1 MVTPAVT
8 PTVTLSTTPMVDSAV
23 EVPLPP
29 ARGQGMPR
37 QGMPCH
43 CASGTKTFQPWRG
56 LLPVHLLSP
65 PHGRLLTALLTYC
78 LRGCAERDEKRGRG
92 RSAYLGCASCFLS
105 RPDHLDRSREDRE
118 EQRAHVGTPGGCD
131 SIHIFHRPTA
141 LRRHA
146 GLYCTVIPASGRLA
160 AFLPVLRAAA
170 GRVNSTQQ
178 PIRVRPTPTARRT
191 TSSGVGAYETRG
203 GLLHAHAL
211 THAQAHRPSCR
222 LTPNLGLS
230 PAA

>member
-37 QGMPCH
+37 RGMPSH
-43 CASGTKTFQPWRG
+43 CASRQPRAAARLGLVHEAKTFQPSWMRG
-56 LLPVHLLSP
+56 LVITPAR
-65 PHGRLLTALLTYC
+65 GAC

-92 RSAYLGCASCFLS
+92 RSVYLGCASCFLS

-160 AFLPVLRAAA
+160 AFLPVFRAAA

-178 PIRVRPTPTARRT
+178 PVRVRPTPTARRRPRAG
-191 TSSGVGAYETRG
+191 SGHTRLGADCC
-203 GLLHAHAL
+203 AH
-211 THAQAHRPSCR
+211 TPSHTPR
-222 LTPNLGLS
+222 LTGR
-230 PAA
+230 AAG